1 MEKETKKLKVL
12 AVDDN
17 KAILMIIKEYLSTKF
32 DLTTAANPEEATVWL
47 KQENFPDLIIL
58 DKNMADKNGIM
69 DTEAGL
75 KFLKYVRSSGYFGS
89 TPVLMLSGTGDAEDS
104 KTRIVFLEAGADDFL
119 LKPFNPVE
127 LEWRIIAILRTA
139 GKLPYNYQS

>member
-1 MEKETKKLKVL
+1 MNKETKGIKVL

-17 KAILMIIKEYLSTKF
+17 KAILMIIKEHLSTKF
-32 DLTTAANPEEATVWL
+32 DLTTAANPAQAKTWL
-47 KQENFPDLIIL
+47 KQENFPDIIIS
-58 DKNMADKNGIM
+58 DKNMDD

-75 KFLKYVRSSGYFGS
+75 KFLKWIRSSGYFGS
-89 TPVLMLSGTGDAEDS
+89 IPVLMLSGTGES
-104 KTRIVFLEAGADDFL
+104 ENSETRIMFLEAGADDFL

-139 GKLPYNYQS
+139 GKLPYN